1 VGAVGGHQ
9 HQRSRDLFLQPAGLW
24 LWCLPGCA
32 AIGASVLEGSH
43 RLSMT
48 AVGVV
53 WTIATL
59 WIGIAC
65 AWNARRCGRLHCLV
79 DGTLLPALA
88 VIGALNVV
96 GILPMS
102 WNIYWAVF
110 GAVLVAGFI
119 SEILRKSH
127 YI

>member
-1 VGAVGGHQ
+1 
-9 HQRSRDLFLQPAGLW
+9 
-24 LWCLPGCA
+24 
-32 AIGASVLEGSH
+32 
-43 RLSMT
+43 MT
-48 AVGVV
+48 VAGVV

-65 AWNARRCGRLHCLV
+65 AWNARRCGRLHCFV

-88 VIGALNVV
+88 VIGLLNVV
-96 GILPMS
+96 GVLAMS

-110 GAVLVAGFI
+110 GGVLVTGFVA
-119 SEILRKSH
+119 EIIGKRY